1 MPAYSK
7 VPGHLVS
14 LLVEGVPQYL
24 FGGCPLGKSPPKFLV
39 SQVALTTNVA
49 TVTGTVIE
57 GEIPTVPAAGQ
68 PSSLISIVGTSSNG
82 GAFNVTAVAVTAVS
96 ITASTGAGTI
106 SFALT
111 HANVS
116 ATADAGMAYIPQ
128 PETAETLVAGASV
141 PITIPVQDPRT
152 DSARTVDVVVS
163 FPTLPT
169 GATVNLQWAI
179 FDQDS
184 EYANV
189 STTPV
194 AVVAGSSITGGP
206 SAQYT
211 LNSARFY
218 RLNVSGLTG
227 SGTIIGKVLA

>member
-14 LLVEGVPQYL
+14 ALVEGFPQYL
-24 FGGCPLGKSPPKFLV
+24 FGGWPLGKSTTKFLV
-39 SQVALTTNVA
+39 SQVALTSNVA

-68 PSSLISIVGTSSNG
+68 PSSLITIVGTSSNS
-82 GAFNVTAVAVTAVS
+82 GAFNVTAVAITAVS
-96 ITASTGAGTI
+96 INAATGQGTI

-116 ATADAGMAYIPQ
+116 ATADAGMAYVPQ
-128 PETAETLVAGASV
+128 PETAEAIVAGSSV
-141 PITIPVQDPRT
+141 PVTIPIQDSRT
-152 DSARTVDVVVS
+152 DASRTVDVVIS

-169 GATVNLQWAI
+169 AATVNLQWAI

-194 AVVAGSSITGGP
+194 AVVAGSAITGGP

-211 LNSARFY
+211 LNQGRFY

-227 SGTIIGKVLA
+227 SGTIIGKVLV